1 MPGAWMCRW
10 CTTRLLSCSLP
21 CSPSF
26 AGVFK
31 RSGASRTTREHKP
44 PESDKSDVHNRGMM
58 YGYARVS
65 TDGQSVEAQVAAL
78 RAAGAVNVYREVAS
92 GAQTDRAQ
100 LRQGLARLAARA
112 GRMGTRVGRAAPQ
125 HPRPR

>member
-58 YGYARVS
+58 YGYARAS

-92 GAQTDRAQ
+92 GAHGEPLTEI
-100 LRQGLARLAARA
+100 ARSYNVSHTTISRL
-112 GRMGTRVGRAAPQ
+112 TP
-125 HPRPR
+125 